1 MRGTVAKRIRKMA
14 EVFTE
19 ENTPSKLMRNK
30 KGMLVYPKGS
40 YKQTYKEM
48 KRNHA

>member
-1 MRGTVAKRIRKMA
+1 MRGTIAKRIRKMA
-14 EVFTE
+14 EIF
-19 ENTPSKLMRNK
+19 TPSKLMRNK